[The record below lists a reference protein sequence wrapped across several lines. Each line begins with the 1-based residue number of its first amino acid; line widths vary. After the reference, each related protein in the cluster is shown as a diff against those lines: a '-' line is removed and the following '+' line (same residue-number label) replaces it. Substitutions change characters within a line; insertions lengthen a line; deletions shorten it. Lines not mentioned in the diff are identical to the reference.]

1 MDAPLHSLQTLE
13 SSVCGSTEE
22 SNDADLVDTISVDS
36 IISHANPTVQFPP
49 PTSASTTTASKLI
62 NRKKKKKRALVDV
75 SAPSPSSSSSSYSM
89 YVRVGNKRRNPRI
102 LMGLNR
108 RSESEAEAIALPLG
122 MSIAAIVS
130 QILERKDEAGERMS
144 VDHLSMICTMAVRE
158 SLANVFGDKFDC
170 FVRNFEKSFGSTLRT
185 LRLINESPLNKVGG
199 HLSHFNMQNS
209 GSDLNLPVPL
219 NRGDTI
225 SSSSISDHHSS
236 MDLHPVAT
244 LECLNT
250 LEERQESIQTDSANR
265 ELTVHG
271 QISQQLA
278 CVSSSSLGSVMN
290 QSTQARSNDLKALEL
305 SLSMKKMK
313 LKETQL
319 ALNSDS
325 YLLERMKFSMEDTKH
340 AELLRKCIDCLV
352 AGLLIMSGSLVYGAY
367 IYSYKRITEA
377 TETCTASHKEFKSW
391 WIPKPMASL
400 NSGFYILRCQVQV
413 VSRMMFGIF
422 MIVAIAYLLL
432 QRSASSK
439 QTMPVTFIILLLG
452 VVCGVAG
459 KFCVDTLGALCL
471 LHFFSNICTSALFLL
486 LHGPITV
493 SQGAK
498 GNTMIPYWIRR
509 TLFYAA
515 ILLFL
520 PLLCGLMPFASPAE
534 IWNAEK
540 SPCILHLLKV
550 TVLPWESRNLAPT
563 LCQAV
568 CLMYSAEVGLA
579 A

>member
-1 MDAPLHSLQTLE
+1 MDTPLHSLQTLE

-22 SNDADLVDTISVDS
+22 SSDADLVDTISVDS

-62 NRKKKKKRALVDV
+62 NMKKKKKKKKRALVDV
-75 SAPSPSSSSSSYSM
+75 SAPSSSSNSM

-199 HLSHFNMQNS
+199 HLSHFNVQNS

-236 MDLHPVAT
+236 MGLHPVAT

-290 QSTQARSNDLKALEL
+290 RSTVSTFEKSVVEQARSNDLKALEL

-325 YLLERMKFSMEDTKH
+325 YLLERMKFSMGISKASFKAEKFKNQLEDTKH

-352 AGLLIMSGSLVYGAY
+352 AG
-367 IYSYKRITEA
+367 
-377 TETCTASHKEFKSW
+377 
-391 WIPKPMASL
+391 
-400 NSGFYILRCQVQV
+400 VQV
-413 VSRMMFGIF
+413 LVDPKANGIF
-422 MIVAIAYLLL
+422 EFRVLHT
-432 QRSASSK
+432 QVSASSK

-459 KFCVDTLGALCL
+459 KFCVDTLGGSGYHWLLYWEALCL
-471 LHFFSNICTSALFLL
+471 LHFMTE
-486 LHGPITV
+486 
-493 SQGAK
+493 
-498 GNTMIPYWIRR
+498 
-509 TLFYAA
+509 
-515 ILLFL
+515 
-520 PLLCGLMPFASPAE
+520 AE

-550 TVLPWESRNLAPT
+550 TVLPLESRNLAPT

>member
-1 MDAPLHSLQTLE
+1 M
-13 SSVCGSTEE
+13 
-22 SNDADLVDTISVDS
+22 
-36 IISHANPTVQFPP
+36 
-49 PTSASTTTASKLI
+49 KKK
-62 NRKKKKKRALVDV
+62 KKKKKRALVDV
-75 SAPSPSSSSSSYSM
+75 SAPSSSSNSM

-199 HLSHFNMQNS
+199 HLSHFNVQNS

-236 MDLHPVAT
+236 MGLHPVAT

-290 QSTQARSNDLKALEL
+290 RSTVSTFEKSVVEQARSNDLKALEL

-325 YLLERMKFSMEDTKH
+325 YLLERMKFSMGISKASFKAEKFKNQLEDTKH

-367 IYSYKRITEA
+367 IYSFKRITEA

-459 KFCVDTLGALCL
+459 KFCVDTLGGSGYHWLLYWEALCL
-471 LHFFSNICTSALFLL
+471 LHFVSNICTSALFLL

-520 PLLCGLMPFASPAE
+520 PLLCGLMPFASPGE
-534 IWNAEK
+534 WK
-540 SPCILHLLKV
+540 DRFLL
-550 TVLPWESRNLAPT
+550 LLADS
-563 LCQAV
+563 L
-568 CLMYSAEVGLA
+568 SNIDD
-579 A
+579 

>member
-1 MDAPLHSLQTLE
+1 MDTPLHSLQTLE

-22 SNDADLVDTISVDS
+22 SSDADLVDTISVDS

-62 NRKKKKKRALVDV
+62 NMEKKKKKKKRALVDV
-75 SAPSPSSSSSSYSM
+75 SAPSSSSNSM

-130 QILERKDEAGERMS
+130 QILKEKMKQGKGCLLIIFQWYSSNPSLRS
-144 VDHLSMICTMAVRE
+144 VRWNLAFHKWVYAAIDLHYGCQRIFSQCLKPMNISFVSNMCQQFLET
-158 SLANVFGDKFDC
+158 SLIVC
-170 FVRNFEKSFGSTLRT
+170 EELEKSFGSTLRT

-199 HLSHFNMQNS
+199 HLSHFNVQNS

-236 MDLHPVAT
+236 MD
-244 LECLNT
+244 
-250 LEERQESIQTDSANR
+250 SANR

-290 QSTQARSNDLKALEL
+290 RSTVSTFEKSVVEQARSNDLKALEL

-325 YLLERMKFSMEDTKH
+325 YLLERMKFSMGISKASFKAEKFKNQLEDTKH

-352 AGLLIMSGSLVYGAY
+352 AG
-367 IYSYKRITEA
+367 
-377 TETCTASHKEFKSW
+377 
-391 WIPKPMASL
+391 
-400 NSGFYILRCQVQV
+400 VQV
-413 VSRMMFGIF
+413 LVDPKANGIF
-422 MIVAIAYLLL
+422 EFRVLHT
-432 QRSASSK
+432 QVSASSK

-459 KFCVDTLGALCL
+459 KFCVDTLGGSGYHWLLYWEALCL
-471 LHFFSNICTSALFLL
+471 LHFVSNICTSALFLL

-520 PLLCGLMPFASPAE
+520 PLLCGLMPFASPGYCFA
-534 IWNAEK
+534 
-540 SPCILHLLKV
+540 L
-550 TVLPWESRNLAPT
+550 ESRNLAPT